1 MLHRKTTK
9 GNKYKNNN
17 LHCNKILFFKTI
29 LPQISFK
36 GEKSKFPSKYE
47 MQSTVCLNSIYTQLF
62 WGRSVRDRVRP
73 THQTCSSKGPG
84 LSWGGGGAWPL
95 EGPLLDSKPRVWN
108 NPAGRPGTPGCW
120 NPEPLLGSIGRSL
133 TSPAPHL
140 PRGWG
145 LGRPRWPGYHSPF
158 SASDGPASVGPVQ
171 PRTRRGLRSSPGS
184 RPLNPLPPPRG
195 NTG

>member
-1 MLHRKTTK
+1 M
-9 GNKYKNNN
+9 
-17 LHCNKILFFKTI
+17 HCNKILFFKTI
-29 LPQISFK
+29 LPRIPFK

-47 MQSTVCLNSIYTQLF
+47 TQSTVCLNSIYTQLF
-62 WGRSVRDRVRP
+62 GGRSVRDRVRP

-84 LSWGGGGAWPL
+84 LSWGVGGHGHWRGLCWTP
-95 EGPLLDSKPRVWN
+95 S
-108 NPAGRPGTPGCW
+108 PGC
-120 NPEPLLGSIGRSL
+120 GRILRDGPGLQAVGTQSPCWEASVAH
-133 TSPAPHL
+133 SPALPPHL

-171 PRTRRGLRSSPGS
+171 PRTRRGLRSCPGS
-184 RPLNPLPPPRG
+184 RPLNPRPPPRG